1 MRRVNHM
8 CELGLD
14 LSDLAYLS
22 NELDQS
28 IETKIREL
36 DQEMPELGA
45 RQYMSE
51 VVQSFNEAPFAPL
64 DDLWEEELR
73 DHLLITAWSPAS
85 RRRFD
90 RGFHARRTTAVWH
103 HGVTITRSCGW
114 SRSTPQRLTESCT
127 SCHLGL
133 RASSGWSP
141 VNAAPACSSPAS
153 QYRNQAVM

>member
-64 DDLWEEELR
+64 DDLWEEELG
-73 DHLLITAWSPAS
+73 DL
-85 RRRFD
+85 FD
-90 RGFHARRTTAVWH
+90 
-103 HGVTITRSCGW
+103 
-114 SRSTPQRLTESCT
+114 EEE
-127 SCHLGL
+127 
-133 RASSGWSP
+133 
-141 VNAAPACSSPAS
+141 
-153 QYRNQAVM
+153 